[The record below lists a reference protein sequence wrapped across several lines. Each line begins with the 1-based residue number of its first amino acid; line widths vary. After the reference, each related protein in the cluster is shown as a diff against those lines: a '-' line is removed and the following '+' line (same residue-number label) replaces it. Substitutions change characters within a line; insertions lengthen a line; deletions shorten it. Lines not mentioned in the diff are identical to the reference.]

1 MSWKKYGQ
9 LNKFYTYND
18 ITTNSIFSD
27 ALSNKSDVNVDNLR
41 IGKNAIFQD
50 LSLND
55 INPVISKLTIT
66 GNVSVNG
73 ELYAYNAQL
82 NGDVSMNGNLYI
94 GQNANMKSNVNIQGN
109 LVVNKR
115 VLQTLNNDP
124 SYNNVNGY
132 YALADSVQPIVSKQT
147 AYDIGQNWQ
156 NATSGVLNNDWQS
169 VCWSPELG
177 LFCTVA
183 FSDTNTRAM
192 ISTNGTIWNSSI
204 TGVLDNAWR
213 SVCWSPKLGL
223 FCAVASSGNTDN
235 EKVMVSSNGTT
246 WVNATTAPTGDWN
259 SVCWSN
265 ELNLFLAVG
274 NGNNYMTSNDGYNW
288 SGDKLPL
295 GNDELP
301 LGNLYSV

>member
-1 MSWKKYGQ
+1 MS
-9 LNKFYTYND
+9 
-18 ITTNSIFSD
+18 
-27 ALSNKSDVNVDNLR
+27 V
-41 IGKNAIFQD
+41 GKNAIFQD

-73 ELYAYNAQL
+73 ELYADNAQL

-156 NATSGVLNNDWQS
+156 NATSGVLNNSWNS
-169 VCWSPELG
+169 VCWSSE
-177 LFCTVA
+177 
-183 FSDTNTRAM
+183 
-192 ISTNGTIWNSSI
+192 
-204 TGVLDNAWR
+204 
-213 SVCWSPKLGL
+213 LGL
-223 FCAVASSGNTDN
+223 FCAVSSTGTSN
-235 EKVMVSSNGTT
+235 ERVMLSSNGIT
-246 WVNATTAPTGDWN
+246 WENANSAPLGNWY
-259 SVCWSN
+259 SVCWSR

-274 NGNNYMTSNDGYNW
+274 QDNGNSAIVMTSNNGYNW
-288 SGDKLPL
+288 NGSTLSIGGLRSVCWSPEL
-295 GNDELP
+295 SLFCAVGNSIAVSKD
-301 LGNLYSV
+301 GINFTI